1 MKKILIITTLILAS
15 IGVAIAPVHT
25 THCATFTTDAKAKAS
40 ILVDSTGQNVLYSHN
55 ATQHLPVASIVKLM
69 TALLTFERLDD
80 GTLSLD
86 DKVIVSEHASGMGG
100 SQIFLD
106 TGAEYTVENLLKS
119 VIVCSANDSAVALAE
134 HIAGSEESF
143 VKLMNEKACVLNM
156 TDTNYENCNGLPA
169 PNQYSSASDIA
180 KLMCAIIKYPL
191 YNMYSKIWLE
201 DFIHPSGRINQ
212 MANTNKLIRHYDG
225 CESGKTGSTNEA
237 GYCLSVSAKRN
248 NMYLVSV
255 VLGAENSK
263 MRFKYASDLL
273 NYGFA
278 NFDSISVLDAQS
290 VSTQKVAIQTAKNR
304 TLALKPARIYT
315 AIIEKNTTNPYTV
328 LYHLP
333 DRILSIT
340 SGDIVGTAEIIKDGI
355 VVDTIDI
362 LADETVEAPSLF
374 DYFNMINSDFVA

>member
-1 MKKILIITTLILAS
+1 MKKFLIITALVLAC
-15 IGVAIAPVHT
+15 IGVSIAPMHVT
-25 THCATFTTDAKAKAS
+25 YCATFTTDAKAKAS
-40 ILVDSTGQNVLYSHN
+40 ILVDSTGQNVLYSDN
-55 ATQHLPVASIVKLM
+55 ATEHLPVASIVKLM
-69 TALLTFERLDD
+69 TVLLTLERLDD
-80 GTLSLD
+80 GSLALD
-86 DKVIVSEHASGMGG
+86 DKVVVSEHASGMGG

-134 HIAGSEESF
+134 HIAGSEASF
-143 VKLMNEKACVLNM
+143 VKLMNDKARALNM

-180 KLMCAIIKYPL
+180 KLMCAVIKYPL

-201 DFIHPSGRINQ
+201 DFVHPSGRVNQ

-248 NMYLVSV
+248 GMYLVSV

-278 NFDSISVLDAQS
+278 NFDSVAVLDTQS
-290 VSTQKVAIQTAKNR
+290 TASQKVAIQTAKNR
-304 TLALKPARIYT
+304 TLALKPAREYT

-328 LYHLP
+328 MYHLP
-333 DRILSIT
+333 DKILSVT
-340 SGDIVGTAEIIKDGI
+340 SGDVVGTAEIIKDGV

-362 LADETVEAPSLF
+362 LADETVKAPSLF